1 MTVIHR
7 NSLILRRHAKA
18 MRKHADDLRNI
29 AAKGVSVEVP
39 AILLLGLAQTME
51 TAGVDLARTC
61 DAVSALEALLQTED
75 ARG

>member
-18 MRKHADDLRNI
+18 MQEHAAQFRNA
-29 AAKGVSVEVP
+29 AAKGVIVEVP
-39 AILLLGLAQTME
+39 AIQMLGLAQALE
-51 TAGVDLARTC
+51 NIGNDLARTSE
-61 DAVSALEALLQTED
+61 AVGTLETLLQAED